1 MVQTV
6 DNQAGHIRGVV
17 GVGVSIGE
25 KEASELRLLRWAVL
39 ETAANAMAGPLTLA
53 FLSMDF
59 PTFADGGTEM
69 DARR

>member
-39 ETAANAMAGPLTLA
+39 EVVANATAGVTSQNLHL
-53 FLSMDF
+53 LKI
-59 PTFADGGTEM
+59 GLK
-69 DARR
+69 